1 MKHPDEHRLTKR
13 ATAAFATRVYLI
25 ALVLAVAAPALAL
38 TGYLLFRFADAER
51 ARVENHLREEAKN
64 IVTVLDRRVSGMIEA
79 LELLALTHDFANEDM
94 RQFYERAGR
103 ARKILGRNV
112 VLRDLEGRQIVNP
125 RAPWGE
131 PLPIV
136 LLPSDQAA
144 LEHDAPQISDV
155 FKSPADGAPIVSV
168 VIPIRIEDRPAYLLN
183 LSHDLEFFAVL
194 LRDVRLPKGRIGS
207 LADST
212 GRVVARVRDGAPFE
226 DRPDPTVGPGPEGA
240 IVSHMST
247 GERVLVGW
255 ATSDFGDWRGM
266 SIVPYALIDA
276 PRREALGALVALG
289 GAVLLVGAALAWV
302 VGARIS
308 KALRALTQASIEL
321 GARRKAPVVRTPLS
335 EVNEIGEALREAGAR
350 LEENEARLEKALA
363 AAHMYA
369 FEWSGESRAIVRS
382 ASSNL
387 VLGETRNDMRDG
399 LRGELVARIHPADQ
413 AMFQRALRGV
423 APDKPAYCVEYRYIR
438 PDGETIWLQT
448 SGVGEFGPSGQQ
460 LRVTG
465 FTRDITAR
473 KQAEI
478 RQSLLV
484 RELHHRVKNNL
495 ATVLALAN
503 LSARNATSVEDY
515 KTKLRARIHSMARSH
530 ALLNEAPFRT
540 AYLRNVLQ
548 DELEPYA
555 QGSID
560 RIRIEG
566 PDVDLPAEA
575 ALALAMAVHE
585 LATNAGK
592 YGALST
598 EKGRVDVRWERLE
611 AQGRSRLR
619 LHWRESGGPPV
630 TPPARKGFGSRLL
643 ESVIGDQ
650 LKGRVQIDYRPEG
663 LVVEIEASLD
673 RIPVEAPIAAAG

>member
-1 MKHPDEHRLTKR
+1 
-13 ATAAFATRVYLI
+13 
-25 ALVLAVAAPALAL
+25 
-38 TGYLLFRFADAER
+38 
-51 ARVENHLREEAKN
+51 
-64 IVTVLDRRVSGMIEA
+64 
-79 LELLALTHDFANEDM
+79 
-94 RQFYERAGR
+94 
-103 ARKILGRNV
+103 
-112 VLRDLEGRQIVNP
+112 
-125 RAPWGE
+125 
-131 PLPIV
+131 
-136 LLPSDQAA
+136 
-144 LEHDAPQISDV
+144 
-155 FKSPADGAPIVSV
+155 
-168 VIPIRIEDRPAYLLN
+168 
-183 LSHDLEFFAVL
+183 
-194 LRDVRLPKGRIGS
+194 
-207 LADST
+207 
-212 GRVVARVRDGAPFE
+212 
-226 DRPDPTVGPGPEGA
+226 
-240 IVSHMST
+240 
-247 GERVLVGW
+247 
-255 ATSDFGDWRGM
+255 
-266 SIVPYALIDA
+266 
-276 PRREALGALVALG
+276 
-289 GAVLLVGAALAWV
+289 
-302 VGARIS
+302 
-308 KALRALTQASIEL
+308 
-321 GARRKAPVVRTPLS
+321 
-335 EVNEIGEALREAGAR
+335 
-350 LEENEARLEKALA
+350 
-363 AAHMYA
+363 MYA

-413 AMFQRALRGV
+413 PMFQRALRGV